1 MTATFQTDGALN
13 TWQGGNALGAAST
26 GIGVASNQSGPL
38 STQIEFTV
46 TSSDFVAPHIGD
58 GALSVSAS
66 NTGNIVQEPVAIT
79 AGSGYTNGSFYVES
93 NASGGQP
100 AAAAKLLLTVA
111 GGAITAASV
120 GRAGS
125 GFTSAP
131 TFTVANA
138 LSTDG
143 QGTSIGGGTGGAL
156 VVTVALDSRATMLG
170 AAFGTNKG
178 TQRLQA
184 VGAVAINAAVTPS
197 SYLNR
202 SGRALV
208 AGDQLWAVAP

>member
-1 MTATFQTDGALN
+1 MAATFALDGALN
-13 TWQGGNALGAAST
+13 YWQGGNALGAASS

-46 TSSDFVAPHIGD
+46 TSADFRAAHIGD
-58 GALSVSAS
+58 GALATSAS
-66 NTGNIVQEPVAIT
+66 NTGNIVQEPVTVT
-79 AGSGYTNGSFYVES
+79 AGTGYTNGSFYVDS

-100 AAAAKLLLTVA
+100 AGASRLFLTVA
-111 GGAITAASV
+111 GGAITVSSV

-143 QGTSIGGGTGGAL
+143 QGTSIGAGTGGAL
-156 VVTVALDSRATMLG
+156 VVTVNTDSRATMLG
-170 AAFGTNKG
+170 AAFGVNKG

-202 SGRALV
+202 SGRAMV
-208 AGDQLWAVAP
+208 AGDQTWAVAP